1 MTATPCLIGRS
12 SSHFTRV
19 PRMLALELGVDLAFQ
34 PVYDL
39 GSRQTADYGGNPA
52 MKLPVLRL
60 GDGQVAFGAENIAR
74 TLAELASGRIDVVW
88 TEQLPGV
95 EARNAQ
101 ELVWHAMAAQVQL
114 VFGTQAAKLPAD
126 NLYFAKAADG
136 MNNVLAWLDARIEA
150 VLTTLPPA
158 RHLSLLELTLFC
170 LVEHLRFRPTVSL
183 DAYPMLARFTDSFDQ
198 RASAQ
203 QTAYRFDTPP
213 AA

>member
-60 GDGQVAFGAENIAR
+60 DDGQVAFGAENIAR
-74 TLAELASGRIDVVW
+74 TLAELAPDRLHMVW
-88 TEQLPGV
+88 TEQLPDV

-136 MNNVLAWLDARIEA
+136 MANVLAWLDARIEA
-150 VLTTLPPA
+150 VLATLSPA

-170 LVEHLRFRPTVSL
+170 LVEHLRFRPIVPL
-183 DAYPMLARFTDSFDQ
+183 DAYPMLARFTDSFGQ

>member
-19 PRMLALELGVDLAFQ
+19 PRMLALELGVDCAFQ

-39 GSRQTADYGGNPA
+39 GSRHTTDYGGNPA

-60 GDGQVAFGAENIAR
+60 GDGQVAFGAENVAR
-74 TLAELASGRIDVVW
+74 TLAELAPSRIDLVW
-88 TEQLPGV
+88 TEQLPGL

-136 MNNVLAWLDARIEA
+136 MSNVLGWLDARIEA
-150 VLTTLPPA
+150 VLATLSPA

>member
-60 GDGQVAFGAENIAR
+60 DDGEVAFGAENIAR
-74 TLAELASGRIDVVW
+74 TLAELAPDRLHMVW
-88 TEQLPGV
+88 TEQLPDV

-136 MNNVLAWLDARIEA
+136 MNNALAWLDARIEA
-150 VLTTLPPA
+150 VLATLSPA
-158 RHLSLLELTLFC
+158 RHMSLLELTLFC
-170 LVEHLRFRPTVSL
+170 LVEHLRFRPTVPL
-183 DAYPMLARFTDSFDQ
+183 DAYPMLARFTDSFGQ

>member
-1 MTATPCLIGRS
+1 
-12 SSHFTRV
+12 
-19 PRMLALELGVDLAFQ
+19 MLALELGVDCMFQ

-39 GSRQTADYGGNPA
+39 GSRHTTDYGGNPA

-74 TLAELASGRIDVVW
+74 TLTELAPGRIDVVW
-88 TEQLPGV
+88 TEQLPGL

-136 MNNVLAWLDARIEA
+136 LANVLAWLEARIEA
-150 VLTTLPPA
+150 VLATLPPS
-158 RHLSLLELTLFC
+158 RHVSLLELTLFC
-170 LVEHLRFRPTVSL
+170 LIEHLRFRPTVAL
-183 DAYPMLARFTDSFDQ
+183 DAYPALAHFTDTFGQ
-198 RASAQ
+198 RPSAQ
-203 QTAYRFDTPP
+203 QTTYRFDTPS

>member
-19 PRMLALELGVDLAFQ
+19 PRMLALELGVDCAFQ

-39 GSRQTADYGGNPA
+39 GSRDVGDYGGNPA

-60 GDGQVAFGAENIAR
+60 GNGQVAFGAENVAR
-74 TLAELASGRIDVVW
+74 TLAELAPARIDMVW
-88 TEQLPGV
+88 TEQLPGL

-114 VFGTQAAKLPAD
+114 VFGMQAAKLPAD

-136 MNNVLAWLDARIEA
+136 LANVLAWLEARIEA
-150 VLTTLPPA
+150 VLATLPPS
-158 RHLSLLELTLFC
+158 RHVSLLELTLLC
-170 LVEHLRFRPTVSL
+170 LIEHLRFRPTVAL
-183 DAYPMLARFTDSFDQ
+183 DAYPTLARFADTFGQ
-198 RASAQ
+198 RASAV

>member
-19 PRMLALELGVDLAFQ
+19 PRMLALELGVDYAFQ

-60 GDGQVAFGAENIAR
+60 DDGEVAFGAENIAR
-74 TLAELASGRIDVVW
+74 TLAELAPDRLHMVW
-88 TEQLPGV
+88 TEQLPDV

-136 MNNVLAWLDARIEA
+136 MNNALAWLDARIEA
-150 VLTTLPPA
+150 VLATLSPA
-158 RHLSLLELTLFC
+158 RHMSLLELTLFC
-170 LVEHLRFRPTVSL
+170 LVEHLRFRPTVPL
-183 DAYPMLARFTDSFDQ
+183 DAYPMLARFTDSFGQ

>member
-19 PRMLALELGVDLAFQ
+19 PRMLALELGVELAFQ

-39 GSRQTADYGGNPA
+39 GSRDTADYGGNPA

-60 GDGQVAFGAENIAR
+60 HDGRVAFGAENIAR
-74 TLAELASGRIDVVW
+74 TLAELAPRQVHMVW
-88 TEQLPGV
+88 TEQLSGA
-95 EARNAQ
+95 EARNVQ

-114 VFGTQAAKLPAD
+114 VFGTQAAGLPAD

-136 MNNVLAWLDARIEA
+136 LANVLAWLDARLDV
-150 VLTTLPPA
+150 VLATLP
-158 RHLSLLELTLFC
+158 RSRNLSLLELTLFC
-170 LVEHLRFRPTVSL
+170 LVVHLRFRPTVAL
-183 DAYPMLARFTDSFDQ
+183 DSYPTLARFTDTFGQ

-203 QTAYRFDTPP
+203 QTTYRLDTPP

>member
-52 MKLPVLRL
+52 MKLPVL
-60 GDGQVAFGAENIAR
+60 
-74 TLAELASGRIDVVW
+74 
-88 TEQLPGV
+88 P
-95 EARNAQ
+95 
-101 ELVWHAMAAQVQL
+101 
-114 VFGTQAAKLPAD
+114 
-126 NLYFAKAADG
+126 
-136 MNNVLAWLDARIEA
+136 
-150 VLTTLPPA
+150 
-158 RHLSLLELTLFC
+158 
-170 LVEHLRFRPTVSL
+170 L
-183 DAYPMLARFTDSFDQ
+183 DAYPMLARFTDSFGQ

>member
-19 PRMLALELGVDLAFQ
+19 PRMLALELGIDCGFQ

-39 GSRQTADYGGNPA
+39 GSRHTTDYGGNPA

-60 GDGQVAFGAENIAR
+60 SDGQVAFGAENVAR
-74 TLAELASGRIDVVW
+74 TLVELASGRIDMVW
-88 TEQLPGV
+88 TEQLPGL

-136 MNNVLAWLDARIEA
+136 LANVLAWLEARIEA
-150 VLTTLPPA
+150 VLATLPLA
-158 RHLSLLELTLFC
+158 RHVSLLELTLFC
-170 LVEHLRFRPTVSL
+170 LIEHLRFRPTVAL
-183 DAYPMLARFTDSFDQ
+183 HAYPTLASFTDTFGQ
-198 RASAQ
+198 RPSAQ
-203 QTAYRFDTPP
+203 QTTYRFDTPP

>member
-19 PRMLALELGVDLAFQ
+19 PRMLALELGVDCTFQ

-39 GSRQTADYGGNPA
+39 GSRDAGDYGGNPA

-74 TLAELASGRIDVVW
+74 KLAELAPARIDMVW
-88 TEQLPGV
+88 NEQLPGL

-136 MNNVLAWLDARIEA
+136 MNNALAWLDARIEA
-150 VLTTLPPA
+150 VLATLSPA
-158 RHLSLLELTLFC
+158 RHMSLLELTLFC
-170 LVEHLRFRPTVSL
+170 LVEHLRFRPTVPL
-183 DAYPMLARFTDSFDQ
+183 DAYPMLARFTDSFGQ

>member
-60 GDGQVAFGAENIAR
+60 DDGQVAFGAENIAR
-74 TLAELASGRIDVVW
+74 TLAELAPDRLHMVW
-88 TEQLPGV
+88 TEQLPDV

-150 VLTTLPPA
+150 VLATLSPA

-170 LVEHLRFRPTVSL
+170 LVEHLRFRPTVPL
-183 DAYPMLARFTDSFDQ
+183 DAYPMLARFTDSFGR

>member
-1 MTATPCLIGRS
+1 
-12 SSHFTRV
+12 
-19 PRMLALELGVDLAFQ
+19 
-34 PVYDL
+34 
-39 GSRQTADYGGNPA
+39 

-74 TLAELASGRIDVVW
+74 TLAELAPGRLPMVW

-136 MNNVLAWLDARIEA
+136 MANVLAWLDARIDA
-150 VLTTLPPA
+150 VLATLPPS
-158 RHLSLLELTLFC
+158 RSMSLLELTLFC
-170 LVEHLRFRPTVSL
+170 LIEHLRFRPTAAL
-183 DAYPMLARFTDSFDQ
+183 DAYPTLARFTDTFGQ

-203 QTAYRFDTPP
+203 QTTYHLDTPP

>member
-1 MTATPCLIGRS
+1 
-12 SSHFTRV
+12 
-19 PRMLALELGVDLAFQ
+19 
-34 PVYDL
+34 
-39 GSRQTADYGGNPA
+39 
-52 MKLPVLRL
+52 
-60 GDGQVAFGAENIAR
+60 
-74 TLAELASGRIDVVW
+74 
-88 TEQLPGV
+88 
-95 EARNAQ
+95 
-101 ELVWHAMAAQVQL
+101 MAAQVQL

-150 VLTTLPPA
+150 VLATLSPA

-170 LVEHLRFRPTVSL
+170 LVEHLRFRPTVPL
-183 DAYPMLARFTDSFDQ
+183 DAYPMLARFTDSFGR

>member
-19 PRMLALELGVDLAFQ
+19 PRMLALELGIECAFQ

-39 GSRQTADYGGNPA
+39 GSRHTTDYGGNPA

-60 GDGQVAFGAENIAR
+60 GDGQVAFGAENVAR
-74 TLAELASGRIDVVW
+74 TLAELAPSRIDLVW
-88 TEQLPGV
+88 TEQLPGL

-136 MNNVLAWLDARIEA
+136 LANVLAWLEAQIEA
-150 VLTTLPPA
+150 VLATLPSS
-158 RHLSLLELTLFC
+158 RHVSLLELTLFC
-170 LVEHLRFRPTVSL
+170 LIEHLRFRPAVAL
-183 DAYPMLARFTDSFDQ
+183 DAYPTLARFTDTFGQ
-198 RASAQ
+198 RPSAQ
-203 QTAYRFDTPP
+203 QTTYRFDKPP